1 MSGSDRE
8 RLPKL
13 FTTFDEFVKKYDILS
28 RGESCVYYLGH
39 LAIDRVRNR
48 ELDLISKFVCELEEK
63 GKVELTQ
70 KKVGHGI
77 WEYIVRKR
85 EKERRL

>member
-13 FTTFDEFVKKYDILS
+13 FTTFNEFVKKFDVLP
-28 RGESCVYYLGH
+28 RGESFIYYLGY
-39 LAIDRVRNR
+39 LSVDRVHNS
-48 ELDLISKFVCELEEK
+48 ELDLISKFVSELQEK